1 MIIQQCD
8 QITTVEQ
15 LSIGMMR
22 DVCDL
27 VDSEIVKG
35 SMEGELKRLY
45 DAIDELKN
53 MEPSVPSERSSGKI
67 FDFGSRQR
75 FNSDGGAQ
83 INNFGGGHILLEGTF
98 SGPVHF

>member
-27 VDSEIVKG
+27 VDSEVVKG

-45 DAIDELKN
+45 DTIDELKKHGAV
-53 MEPSVPSERSSGKI
+53 SSKRALER
-67 FDFGSRQR
+67 
-75 FNSDGGAQ
+75 
-83 INNFGGGHILLEGTF
+83 
-98 SGPVHF
+98 